1 MRTGQLPAVHHRSL
15 PAAGCAG
22 ARSGFDDALLRARG
36 QAENYARALPADEG
50 RPPFLVV
57 VDVGNVIEL
66 YAEFSRSGATYV
78 PFPDPR
84 SHRIRLADLRDE
96 AVRARLAAV
105 WLDPLSLDPTRHA
118 ARVTRE
124 IAGHLAALAKLLE
137 EAGHAPEPSPASSP
151 AACSACSPR
160 MSA

>member
-1 MRTGQLPAVHHRSL
+1 
-15 PAAGCAG
+15 
-22 ARSGFDDALLRARG
+22 
-36 QAENYARALPADEG
+36 
-50 RPPFLVV
+50 V

-66 YAEFSRSGATYV
+66 YAEFTRSGATYV

-96 AVRARLAAV
+96 AIRARLAAV
-105 WLDPLSLDPTRHA
+105 WLDPHSLDPTRLRPRHA
-118 ARVTRE
+118 RNRRPPRRARQ
-124 IAGHLAALAKLLE
+124 ALE
-137 EAGHAPEPSPASSP
+137 EAGHAPKPSPASSP